1 MRDKNRSKTIVMKLP
16 FVSNKLLHNKISL
29 LSKKAN
35 FLSRNK
41 KNKDDVDIEWD
52 CYFQS
57 YNNVFT
63 NSQWYKSCETC
74 EENIATDYHNLIFQA
89 ATKSVIKNPTVMY
102 IVCIDEG
109 VQDLFVGSHDMT
121 LCVAGSGITGDS
133 DNQLS
138 ERIIELAQQ
147 YNISKIVVTSHSD
160 CGATRS
166 ILDAQ
171 IIRTKKLRSSLFS
184 KMVDLSSQEYG
195 ELLQKEI
202 HTVLQ
207 NDELCNATIQ
217 VKTKFI
223 SKLDRPHFHHAFGVI
238 VNYIPVLNIG
248 KVEEYL
254 GYPLFGLS
262 GYLLSMN
269 QLKHQIEIAYY
280 IATSDSGFRNHF
292 TEENPFEVI
301 CIVKDE
307 EEKNHFLSA
316 ISTLSAD
323 MCIKYSITFL
333 VV

>member
-1 MRDKNRSKTIVMKLP
+1 MREDKRPRAIVLKLP
-16 FVSNKLLHNKISL
+16 FVTNKLLHNKISL
-29 LSKKAN
+29 LSKKVN
-35 FLSRNK
+35 FLSK
-41 KNKDDVDIEWD
+41 SKSPVDTEWD
-52 CYFQS
+52 CYYQS

-63 NSQWYKSCETC
+63 NVQWYKSCEKC
-74 EENIATDYHNLIFQA
+74 EENISSEYQNLIYQA
-89 ATKSVIKNPTVMY
+89 AIKSIIIQPQIMY

-109 VQDLFVGSHDMT
+109 VQDLFVGNHDFT
-121 LCVAGSGITGDS
+121 LCIAGSGITGNS
-133 DNQLS
+133 DNQLAG
-138 ERIIELAQQ
+138 RIVEIARQ
-147 YNISKIVVTSHSD
+147 NKIAKIVVTSHSD

-171 IIRTKKLRSSLFS
+171 VIRTKKLRSSLFS

-202 HTVLQ
+202 IIA
-207 NDELCNATIQ
+207 NSELIKSSKLQ

-238 VNYIPVLNIG
+238 VNFIPLLNIG

-262 GYLLSMN
+262 GYLLTVG
-269 QLKHQIEIAYY
+269 QLKLQIEIAYH

-301 CIVKDE
+301 CILSNEV
-307 EEKNHFLSA
+307 EKNQFLSS
-316 ISTLSAD
+316 ISNLDTK
-323 MCIKYSITFL
+323 MCIKYSVTLIEA
-333 VV
+333 